1 MRRVGILGG
10 MGPQATILIMQKL
23 IACVSA
29 EDDSDHIPLIVD
41 QNPQVPSRIAHL
53 IEGMGADP
61 GPVLAGMAR
70 RLVAA
75 GAEALAM
82 PCNTGPGK
90 AGANEPSGYPAAPS
104 ARRCTGERNAPV
116 ADEIVSVRCDIRLP
130 LTFSLD
136 DCDLIAD
143 HILREAGGTGVDA

>member
-1 MRRVGILGG
+1 MTCPAVTRTFAQ
-10 MGPQATILIMQKL
+10 QAR
-23 IACVSA
+23 AP
-29 EDDSDHIPLIVD
+29 EE
-41 QNPQVPSRIAHL
+41 RIA
-53 IEGMGADP
+53 A
-61 GPVLAGMAR
+61 
-70 RLVAA
+70 AA
-75 GAEALAM
+75 GVIRFGRTQR
-82 PCNTGPGK
+82 CNTGPGK